1 MASGKCMMVDE
12 PHRPGALGA
21 QRPAGAPDDFAPWSC
36 GRLRGWHVVETHPG
50 KPFTAERALAAA
62 GWDVFHPLHLQPM
75 AGKHADKIVPL
86 FPGYLFVLFGLEDD
100 WPRICR
106 TEAVHRLL
114 GPPGKPSPVPM
125 AAINDL
131 QARTSARRIV
141 DDPLTPGAPPY
152 GPGARLAVRS
162 GPFAGLSGVCAMA
175 AADRIMVMLSMFGRD
190 VPVALAPG
198 AVSRL
203 LEG

>member
-1 MASGKCMMVDE
+1 MTVDE
-12 PHRPGALGA
+12 APPPGALA
-21 QRPAGAPDDFAPWSC
+21 SQRLPHEPTDIVRKSC
-36 GRLRGWHVVETHPG
+36 GRLRDWHVVEALAG

-62 GWDVFHPLHLQPM
+62 GWDVFHPLHLQRTLRHP
-75 AGKHADKIVPL
+75 DKIVPL

-100 WPRICR
+100 WPRICH
-106 TEAVHRLL
+106 TEAVRCLL

-175 AADRIMVMLSMFGRD
+175 AADRIMLMLSMFGRD